1 MSENGRGASDI
12 LFVGRQLK
20 KGRNIGEVLWSSH
33 EKRHTSFETFYTV
46 QWTDPQL
53 GVLFEEILSR
63 EQLELAMQED
73 GVVGQGDPILAASIA
88 PGASAIGAPWPEWSD
103 PQTSDLLFEGRSSE
117 LDQAPAV
124 QEPVPRGQ
132 ARDISGEGSRAE
144 ADREPRVVPLLP
156 VALPQ
161 AAQTKPRGLTD
172 AAGGTNAAGTTLST
186 VAGPSSNLSSG
197 KKRKGQDGESPGG
210 SNPPRETVEGCNN
223 GSWGLIND
231 DGLVASLLN
240 DPADEELGSPLTLWP
255 AAAED
260 MSVEGQGESLPA
272 TPHMA
277 PHLQGGPLGGPD
289 PDPAAAVPQG
299 VPVAVPSAAGGGPRD
314 GSRDSSPLPPGLG
327 ISDVYNPEVAA
338 VIESLLFPSPP
349 PGAARSESPP
359 LGGFS
364 GTPPPVPMASEEAGS
379 PELPPPP
386 DAVEQL
392 PQPPKPRVRKSTA
405 RGSRLPKQPAKR
417 QRTSKKMAVAADD
430 GAGGSGGPAP
440 KTGTRAPQGGRRPR
454 QGVKQP
460 LTSGPG
466 LNGLGFVKLVDGV
479 SVTVEAKDVKGPFTY
494 VQDNDGRRRYP
505 TEYFSREGDIPVEEY
520 ENIVFG
526 EEEEFKVEAIL
537 DERRTNPQGKKQRT
551 RSYMV
556 KYEGYALEWDN
567 WIARKDLSDC
577 VLLDDWDRMC
587 HGAAR

>member
-186 VAGPSSNLSSG
+186 
-197 KKRKGQDGESPGG
+197 
-210 SNPPRETVEGCNN
+210 
-223 GSWGLIND
+223 
-231 DGLVASLLN
+231 
-240 DPADEELGSPLTLWP
+240 
-255 AAAED
+255 D